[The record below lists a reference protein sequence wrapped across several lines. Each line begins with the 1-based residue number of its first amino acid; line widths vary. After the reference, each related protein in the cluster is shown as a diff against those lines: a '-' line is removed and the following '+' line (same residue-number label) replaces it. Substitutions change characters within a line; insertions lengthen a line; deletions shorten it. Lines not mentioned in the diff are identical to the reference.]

1 MPYEVNAMHSSG
13 EPKVIENNIRK
24 AGMSAFRLS
33 LALTALLAL
42 ALIMT
47 GCAGGASFE
56 QISQDEAR
64 QIMETTDDY
73 IIVDVRRADEFAE
86 GHIPG
91 AVNVPNETIEE
102 EAGAALPNK
111 EQTLLLYCRTG
122 NRSKQAAQKLADLG
136 YSNVYEF
143 GGISEW
149 TGDIEK

>member
-1 MPYEVNAMHSSG
+1 MRR
-13 EPKVIENNIRK
+13 EPELRENSMRK
-24 AGMSAFRLS
+24 AGMLASRLS
-33 LALTALLAL
+33 LALVIVLTLAL
-42 ALIMT
+42 ALS
-47 GCAGGASFE
+47 GCAGGASFK

-64 QIMETTDDY
+64 QIMEESDDY

-102 EAGAALPNK
+102 EAADALPDK

-149 TGDIEK
+149 TGEIEK